1 MKIVI
6 DTNVFVS
13 SFFNPEGRP
22 RKIINLWK
30 SGKAI
35 LCFTEKILE
44 EYLEVLMR
52 LGLAGEPEL
61 KELLQLFTRKA
72 NMMFIGSTPE
82 LTLIKDDPDDN
93 KFVECAV
100 GAGAEFIISG
110 DKHLLNLKTFREV
123 QILTPTEFLNMTKSE
138 N

>member
-13 SFFNPEGRP
+13 SFFNPEGIP
-22 RKIINLWK
+22 RKIIDLWK
-30 SGKAI
+30 SGKVI

-44 EYLEVLMR
+44 EYVEVLMR
-52 LGLAGEPEL
+52 LGLASEPEL
-61 KELLQLFTRKA
+61 KELLQLFARKT
-72 NMMFIGSTPE
+72 NIMFVGSTPE
-82 LTLIKDDPDDN
+82 LTPIKDDPDDN

-100 GAGAEFIISG
+100 GAGAEFIIFG